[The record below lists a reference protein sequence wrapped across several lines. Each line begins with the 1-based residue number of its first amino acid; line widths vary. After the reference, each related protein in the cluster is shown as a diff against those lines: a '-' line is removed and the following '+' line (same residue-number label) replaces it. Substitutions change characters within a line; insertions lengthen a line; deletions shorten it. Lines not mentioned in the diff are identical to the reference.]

1 MTPPRPA
8 TDDDPEAGRPVVV
21 VAGLVLCA
29 LAALLAALI
38 EVLLTP
44 LYVGRWLFPVTL
56 VLAVVTNVA
65 LPLTAQRLGGNLVA
79 AAVPLAVWL
88 VAVLVLSLPKPEGDV
103 LLPGGSGGQKWVSY
117 GLILVGAAA
126 GGLTMARS
134 AVRLRSAPT
143 ARAPGTTPS
152 RR

>member
-1 MTPPRPA
+1 MSSPLPP
-8 TDDDPEAGRPVVV
+8 TDVAPEPGRAVVV

-29 LAALLAALI
+29 GAALLAALI

-56 VLAVVTNVA
+56 VLAIFTNVA
-65 LPLTAQRLGGNLVA
+65 LPLTAQRLAGNIAA
-79 AAVPLAVWL
+79 AAVPLVLWV

-103 LLPGGSGGQKWVSY
+103 LLPAGSGGQQWVSY
-117 GLILVGAAA
+117 GLILVGAGA
-126 GGLTMARS
+126 GAITLARS

-143 ARAPGTTPS
+143 DRTSGSSPAR
-152 RR
+152 R